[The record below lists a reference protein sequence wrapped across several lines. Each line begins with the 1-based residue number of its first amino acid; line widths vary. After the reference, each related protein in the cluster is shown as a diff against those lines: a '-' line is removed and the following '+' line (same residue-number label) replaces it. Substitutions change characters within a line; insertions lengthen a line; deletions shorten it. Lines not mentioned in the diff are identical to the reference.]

1 MFVFG
6 VGMGMS
12 QEQAAAAIHAAKMAQ
27 LSTLGQNF
35 DKLPPSLMQQ
45 HFDMTKFNRQSPDI
59 SRMQTGG
66 VTIEPTKVP
75 TSYANSDRDSADIRR
90 DDSQPMDLGSENNQ
104 GKERNCRRDS
114 DTNNGAS
121 NNANSS
127 GEDEYG
133 SDDDG
138 DREKN

>member
-1 MFVFG
+1 
-6 VGMGMS
+6 MGMS

-35 DKLPPSLMQQ
+35 DKLPPSLLPP
-45 HFDMTKFNRQSPDI
+45 HLDLSKLSRQSPDI
-59 SRMQTGG
+59 NRMQTGGG
-66 VTIEPTKVP
+66 VTIEPTKMQ
-75 TSYANSDRDSADIRR
+75 TSYGSNDRNSIDIRR
-90 DDSQPMDLGSENNQ
+90 DDAQPMDLGSESIQ
-104 GKERNCRRDS
+104 TKDRNCRRNS
-114 DTNNGAS
+114 DANNGAS
-121 NNANSS
+121 NNTCGGNSS

>member
-1 MFVFG
+1 
-6 VGMGMS
+6 MS

-35 DKLPPSLMQQ
+35 DKLPPSLLPP
-45 HFDMTKFNRQSPDI
+45 HLDLSKLNRQSPDI
-59 SRMQTGG
+59 NRMQSGGG
-66 VTIEPTKVP
+66 VTIEPTKIP
-75 TSYANSDRDSADIRR
+75 TSYANNDRHSADIRR
-90 DDSQPMDLGSENNQ
+90 DDSQPMDLGSDNIQ
-104 GKERNCRRDS
+104 SKDRNRRDS

-121 NNANSS
+121 NHAGGNSS

>member
-1 MFVFG
+1 
-6 VGMGMS
+6 MS

-35 DKLPPSLMQQ
+35 DKLPPSLLPP
-45 HFDMTKFNRQSPDI
+45 HLDLSKLSRQSPDMN
-59 SRMQTGG
+59 RMQTGGG
-66 VTIEPTKVP
+66 VTIEPTKMP
-75 TSYANSDRDSADIRR
+75 TSYGNSDRNTADIRR
-90 DDSQPMDLGSENNQ
+90 DDPQPMDLGAENIQ
-104 GKERNCRRDS
+104 TKDRNCRRDS
-114 DTNNGAS
+114 DANNGAS
-121 NNANSS
+121 NNTCGGNSS

>member
-1 MFVFG
+1 
-6 VGMGMS
+6 MGMS

-35 DKLPPSLMQQ
+35 DKLPQSLLPP
-45 HFDMTKFNRQSPDI
+45 HLDLSKLNRQSPDMN
-59 SRMQTGG
+59 RMQPGGG
-66 VTIEPTKVP
+66 VTIEQTKIP
-75 TSYANSDRDSADIRR
+75 TSYANSGRNSADIRR
-90 DDSQPMDLGSENNQ
+90 DDSQPMDLGGDGMQ
-104 GKERNCRRDS
+104 AKDRNCRRDS
-114 DTNNGAS
+114 DNNGAS

>member
-1 MFVFG
+1 
-6 VGMGMS
+6 MGMS

-35 DKLPPSLMQQ
+35 DKLPPSLLPP
-45 HFDMTKFNRQSPDI
+45 HLDLSKLNRQSPDI
-59 SRMQTGG
+59 NRMQPGGG
-66 VTIEPTKVP
+66 VTIEPTKLP
-75 TSYANSDRDSADIRR
+75 SAYGNSGRDSADIRR
-90 DDSQPMDLGSENNQ
+90 DDSQPMDLGSEGMQ
-104 GKERNCRRDS
+104 SKDRNCRRDS
-114 DTNNGAS
+114 DNNGAS